1 MTKKNQKFVSV
12 DASVL
17 GFRKAIPVLES
28 NRNQMLA
35 MDMQLSMSKLE
46 EQDTED
52 YKATLTTYTNII
64 KEEVE
69 FLAKVLKLDED
80 KIDEVYDLDQEETVQ
95 LIMEVITKIMHI
107 DTDKKEDEKSE

>member
-17 GFRKAIPVLES
+17 GFKKDVPVLES

-46 EQDTED
+46 EQDTSD
-52 YKATLTTYTNII
+52 YKATLTTYSNII

-69 FLAKVLKLDED
+69 FLTKVLKLDEA
-80 KIDEVYDLDQEETVQ
+80 KSDELYDLEQEETVK

-107 DTDKKEDEKSE
+107 EPTQQEEAE